1 MKNTGRKERIE
12 NMFRRI
18 KAVIFEGSSYRT
30 MGTSGEYDIPVCSL
44 LSGSEWMFRK
54 QQRVLYQHEFENEE
68 TKNWCLD
75 MICSQAPIYLQL
87 WKQTIFVFS
96 ANFCLYSL
104 YKTADPLLSNLS

>member
-54 QQRVLYQHEFENEE
+54 
-68 TKNWCLD
+68 
-75 MICSQAPIYLQL
+75 
-87 WKQTIFVFS
+87 
-96 ANFCLYSL
+96 
-104 YKTADPLLSNLS
+104 